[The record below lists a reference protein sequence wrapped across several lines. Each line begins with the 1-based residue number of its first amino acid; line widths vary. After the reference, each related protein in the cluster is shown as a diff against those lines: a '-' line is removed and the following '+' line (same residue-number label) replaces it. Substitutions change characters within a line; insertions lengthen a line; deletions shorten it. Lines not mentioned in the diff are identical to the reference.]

1 MVPVAIRLARGG
13 FMKGILRQLM
23 GGIALFALATVAT
36 AANHT
41 VRVGGSGLVF
51 SPASLTIRQ
60 GDTVTFTNAGGFHNV
75 VADSGGFRCANGCDG
90 AGGNGAL
97 SSSLWSATVQFN
109 NVGRFGY
116 FCDAHG
122 GPGSGMA
129 GSITVEAGGDPPF
142 IITPAITGN
151 WFDPAQNGHGFQ
163 FEMITESLV
172 TAFWFTFDN
181 NGNPAW
187 LVGTGTING
196 STITMQVNRSSGGRF
211 PPNFNPASIVSN
223 PWGTWTFT
231 FTGCNAG
238 KVDWTSTDP
247 AFTASG
253 TMSLTRLTQIQGLS
267 CQ

>member
-1 MVPVAIRLARGG
+1 
-13 FMKGILRQLM
+13 MKGVLRQLLV
-23 GGIALFALATVAT
+23 GLVLIAAGSAAH

-41 VRVGGSGLVF
+41 VQVGGGGLVF
-51 SPASLTIRQ
+51 TPSTLTIQR
-60 GDTVTFTNAGGFHNV
+60 GDTVTFVNAGGFHNV

-90 AGGNGAL
+90 AGGNGNL
-97 SSSLWSATVQFN
+97 SSAQWSATVAFN
-109 NVGRFGY
+109 NAGTFGY

-122 GPGSGMA
+122 APGSGMA
-129 GSITVEAGGDPPF
+129 GRVIVEEGAPAF
-142 IITPAITGN
+142 TITPAITGN

-163 FEMITESLV
+163 FEMITETIV

-187 LVGTGTING
+187 LVGSGTVDGNRIV
-196 STITMQVNRSSGGRF
+196 MQVNRSSGGRF
-211 PPNFNPASIVSN
+211 PPNFNPAAIVAN

-231 FTGCNAG
+231 FTGCDAG

-253 TMSLTRLTQIQGLS
+253 TMQLTRLTHIQGS
-267 CQ
+267 TCP